1 MPFSHRETLCRV
13 FGHVDSLVPDG
24 GGIQG
29 LSTLTILSD
38 VCDAIAAQ
46 KGTSI
51 KPAPH
56 QLFDVIAGIGTGGWL
71 ALLLGRYR
79 LDIVKATSVY
89 MEIAEALDPKTTVE
103 RAVSKYRTHARL
115 DQRKLVA
122 KIEEILQKYDL
133 DELLLDKDHPDVTT
147 ENCDTRCRYT

>member
-1 MPFSHRETLCRV
+1 MPFSQRETLCCV

-46 KGTSI
+46 KGTSV

-79 LDIVKATSVY
+79 LDIVKAMSVY

-122 KIEEILQKYDL
+122 KIEEILQKYHL
-133 DELLLDKDHPDVTT
+133 DEHLLDKDHPDVTA